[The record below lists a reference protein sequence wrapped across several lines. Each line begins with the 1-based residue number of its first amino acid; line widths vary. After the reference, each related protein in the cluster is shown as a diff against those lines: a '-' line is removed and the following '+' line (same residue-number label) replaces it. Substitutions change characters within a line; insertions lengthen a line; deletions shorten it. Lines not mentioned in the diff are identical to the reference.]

1 MLMLDPELADERQS
15 EIVTRARELVE
26 RDGGTWRGQES
37 WGRRRLAY
45 EIDKKND
52 AHYHLVHFDCEP
64 ATLDELTR
72 VLKITDGAM
81 RHMAV
86 RRHAR
91 WAIAGTTRPP
101 APEHVP
107 EPAPVAAAEP
117 EAAPEP
123 EPAAAAE
130 PEAAPAPE
138 APEPDAAAPEEPA
151 AEPTSE
157 PEPEAAAEPEPETQP
172 ATE

>member
-1 MLMLDPELADERQS
+1 MLDPELADERQS

-64 ATLDELTR
+64 ATLDELSR
-72 VLKITDGAM
+72 ILKITDGAM

-86 RRHAR
+86 RRHPR

-101 APEHVP
+101 APEPVAEP
-107 EPAPVAAAEP
+107 EPAPEAVEEAEVSAAAEEPISEATETAEP
-117 EAAPEP
+117 EAE
-123 EPAAAAE
+123 
-130 PEAAPAPE
+130 
-138 APEPDAAAPEEPA
+138 AAAPEEA
-151 AEPTSE
+151 AVE
-157 PEPEAAAEPEPETQP
+157 AAEPETTEATDTDTQP
-172 ATE
+172 AE

>member
-1 MLMLDPELADERQS
+1 MLMLDPELADERQT

-26 RDGGTWRGQES
+26 RDGGAWRGQES

-72 VLKITDGAM
+72 GLQITDGAM

-86 RRHAR
+86 RRHPR

-101 APEHVP
+101 APE
-107 EPAPVAAAEP
+107 
-117 EAAPEP
+117 
-123 EPAAAAE
+123 
-130 PEAAPAPE
+130 
-138 APEPDAAAPEEPA
+138 
-151 AEPTSE
+151 
-157 PEPEAAAEPEPETQP
+157 
-172 ATE
+172 